1 MKQLLLDIAP
11 PYLPT
16 LENFVPGRN
25 LELFQILKNI
35 LEGQEQERFVYL
47 WGGKGCGKSHLL
59 QAVVETCTRNKL
71 DAAYINCGITQNSI
85 TGFPVIDKIDCLTID
100 DVDHLN
106 ASTQIDLF
114 NLYNH
119 IRDECHSLM
128 LVSGSVP
135 PSQLNLREDLVTR
148 LGWGLVYQVHELS
161 DDEKIQ
167 AMKNH
172 AKRKGFELPQDVC
185 NYLLR
190 HVKRDLPSL
199 LVTLDALD
207 LYSLREKRPITIPML
222 RELLL
227 PAS

>member
-11 PYLPT
+11 PSSPT

-25 LELFQILKNI
+25 LELIQILKNI
-35 LEGQEQERFVYL
+35 LEGQEQERFIYL

-59 QAVVETCTRNKL
+59 QAIVEACARNKL
-71 DAAYINCGITQNSI
+71 DAVYISCGITPNTN
-85 TGFPVIDKIDCLTID
+85 TGFSAIDKIDCLTID

-119 IRDECHSLM
+119 IRDESHSLM
-128 LVSGSVP
+128 LVSGSVA

-148 LGWGLVYQVHELS
+148 LRWGLVYQVHDLS

-167 AMKNH
+167 AMQNH

-190 HVKRDLPSL
+190 HVQRDLPSL
-199 LVTLDALD
+199 IVTLDALD
-207 LYSLREKRPITIPML
+207 LYSLRKKRSITIPML
-222 RELLL
+222 RKLLL

>member
-1 MKQLLLDIAP
+1 MKQLLLNIAP
-11 PYLPT
+11 PSSPT

-25 LELFQILKNI
+25 LEIIQILKNI
-35 LEGQEQERFVYL
+35 LEGQEQERFIYL

-59 QAVVETCTRNKL
+59 QAIVEDCTRNKL
-71 DAAYINCGITQNSI
+71 DAVYISCGITPNSN
-85 TGFPVIDKIDCLTID
+85 TGFSAIDKIDCLTID

-119 IRDECHSLM
+119 IRDESHSLM
-128 LVSGSVP
+128 LVSGSVA

-148 LGWGLVYQVHELS
+148 LGWGLVYQVHDLS

-167 AMKNH
+167 AMQNH

-190 HVKRDLPSL
+190 HVQRDLPSL
-199 LVTLDALD
+199 IVMLDALD
-207 LYSLREKRPITIPML
+207 LYSLRKKRSITIPML